1 MSSPIED
8 YALIGDGQTAALV
21 NRNGSI
27 DWLCWPQ
34 FDSDA
39 CFCALLG
46 TAENGR
52 WLIAPKEPVTALTR
66 RYEPDTLVLETDMV
80 TATGAVRITDFMPI
94 RDGHAS
100 AIVRIVSGGSGRVPM
115 QLDLRPRFDYGTLPP
130 WFEPTDDGVM
140 ATCGSHRLIIIS
152 PLPLQVADDAAF
164 ATFSIAEGEVLVFV
178 LQYAV
183 AEKPRPA
190 QFDAYQALDETR
202 FYWLDWISRFDAG
215 SSKWPEIVKR
225 SLITLR
231 AMVHFETGGLIAAP
245 TTSLPELAGGDMN
258 WDYRYCWLRDST
270 FTLWA
275 FLNAGFTEEAEKWR
289 DWLLRAL
296 AGSPDNIRIMY
307 RLNGSR
313 HLDEWVADSLPGY
326 RFARPVRIG
335 NAAATQRQIDVYGE
349 VIDCLSLARRVGI
362 EVTEQQVVVEAR
374 LVDQITQVWR
384 NRDSGVWES
393 RGEPRH
399 FTYSKV
405 MAWAGIDRFLR
416 DGEAAGTLTDERR
429 QELAELR
436 QTMHDDICREAWN
449 EGLGTFTQAYGNE
462 AVDGSLL
469 LLPIVGF
476 LPATDPRMV
485 KTIDRIAVELSD
497 GGLIRRTKA
506 LADGPNEGVFLAC
519 SFWMVDCLALQGRYD
534 EAEAQFERIIAYA
547 NDVGLLSEE
556 YNVPASCLAG
566 NFPQAL
572 THLAL
577 VNSALRLS
585 RAVVERHHGPGEPQ

>member
-46 TAENGR
+46 TDENGR
-52 WLIAPKEPVTALTR
+52 WLIAPKDPVNSITR
-66 RYEPDTLVLETDMV
+66 RYETDTLVLETDMV
-80 TATGAVRITDFMPI
+80 TDSGAIRITDYMPI
-94 RDGHAS
+94 RDGGAS
-100 AIVRIVSGGSGRVPM
+100 SIVRIVTGVKGRVTM
-115 QLDLRPRFDYGTLPP
+115 RLDLRPRFDYGTLPP
-130 WFEPTDDGVM
+130 WFEPVDDGVL
-140 ATCGSHRLIIIS
+140 ATCGSHRLVFVS
-152 PLPLQVADDAAF
+152 PIPMQVADDA
-164 ATFSIAEGEVLVFV
+164 TFGEFLLSEGERFAFV
-178 LQYAV
+178 LSYGI

-190 QFDAYQALDETR
+190 PIDAETALTETRDYWRGWISQFDASA
-202 FYWLDWISRFDAG
+202 
-215 SSKWPEIVKR
+215 SKWPDIVKR

-231 AMVHFETGGLIAAP
+231 SMVHFETGGLIAAP
-245 TTSLPELAGGDMN
+245 TTSLPELAGGTMN
-258 WDYRYCWLRDST
+258 WDYRYCWLRDAT

-275 FLNAGFTEEAEKWR
+275 FLNAGFTHEAEKWR

-296 AGSPDNIRIMY
+296 AGAPDNIRIMY

-349 VIDCLSLARRVGI
+349 VLDCLSLARRVGI
-362 EVTEQQVVVEAR
+362 QVTEQQTVVEAR
-374 LVDQITQVWR
+374 LVEQVEQVWR
-384 NRDSGVWES
+384 ERDSGVWES
-393 RGEPRH
+393 RDEPRH
-399 FTYSKV
+399 YTYSKV
-405 MAWAGIDRFLR
+405 MAWVGIDRALR
-416 DGEAAGTLTDERR
+416 DGTAAGTLTEGR
-429 QELAELR
+429 QKHLATLR
-436 QTMHDDICREAWN
+436 ETIHADICREAWN
-449 EGLGTFTQAYGNE
+449 EGLGTFTQSYGSE
-462 AVDGSLL
+462 ALDASLL
-469 LLPIVGF
+469 LLPLVGF
-476 LPATDPRMV
+476 LPATDPRMAA
-485 KTIDRIAVELSD
+485 TIEKIRVELSD

-506 LADGPNEGVFLAC
+506 LADGPNEGAFLAC
-519 SFWMVDCLALQGRYD
+519 SFWMVDCLSLQGRYE
-534 EAEAQFERIIAYA
+534 EAEAQFERVIAYA

-556 YNVPASCLAG
+556 YNVPAKCLAG

-585 RAVVERHHGPGEPQ
+585 RTVIERHDGEAGPV